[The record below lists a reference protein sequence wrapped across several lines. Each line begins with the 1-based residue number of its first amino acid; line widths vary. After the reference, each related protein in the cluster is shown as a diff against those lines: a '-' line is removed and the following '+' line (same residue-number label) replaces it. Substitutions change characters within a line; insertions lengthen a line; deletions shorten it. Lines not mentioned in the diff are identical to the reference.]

1 MKFAVMGAGGVGGY
15 LAARLGAAG
24 QEVHVVARGAH
35 LETMRSSGLK
45 LLSERGDV
53 HLNPVRATNDPAAV
67 GPVDIV
73 LFTVKMFDAE
83 EAARAIAPMVGPQTA
98 VLTFLN
104 GVDSVDMLAAVHGRE
119 RVLGGTVYVFAT
131 IDAPGV
137 IRHTGTLDRFLFGEL
152 DGTRTPR
159 VERLGAAF
167 AEAGIDGGP
176 SDRILP
182 EIWEKFVV
190 LAANSGVTALTRS
203 PVGPVRTHPLTR
215 RLFIDAMREVEAVA
229 RAKGVAVAQDIVERQ
244 MAMFDRLPDGAKSSQ
259 QTDLER
265 DRRLEL
271 PWLSGAVVRLG
282 AEVGVPTPVHGF
294 INSALILHA
303 GGNAQRYD

>member
-24 QEVHVVARGAH
+24 HEVHIVARGAH
-35 LETMRSSGLK
+35 LEAMRRDGLK
-45 LLSERGDV
+45 LLSEKGDEHV
-53 HLNPVRATNDPAAV
+53 NPASVTDDPAAI
-67 GPVDIV
+67 GPADIV

-83 EAARAIAPMVGPQTA
+83 EAAGRIAPLVGAETA
-98 VLTFLN
+98 VVTFLN
-104 GVDSVDMLAAVHGRE
+104 GVDSVDILAAAHGRG

-131 IDAPGV
+131 IAAPGV
-137 IRHTGTLDRFLFGEL
+137 IRHTGSMDRFLFGEL
-152 DGTRTPR
+152 DGVLSPR
-159 VERLGAAF
+159 IEALGAAI

-182 EIWEKFVV
+182 EIWEKFIV

-229 RAKGVAVAQDIVERQ
+229 RARGVAVAQDIVERQ

-265 DRRLEL
+265 GRRLEL

-282 AEVGVPTPVHGF
+282 AELGVPTPVHEF
-294 INSALILHA
+294 INCALILHA
-303 GGNAQRYD
+303 DGDAQRCD